1 MLSLS
6 KYIDMKVN
14 RVMKVN
20 RSIDTVCL
28 RLTNSII
35 TLLLAS
41 AKLFL
46 KDNLYYGSMNISF
59 NISISIT
66 ADLNDHISSV
76 IVT

>member
-35 TLLLAS
+35 TLLPAS

-66 ADLNDHISSV
+66 ADLSDHIFSV

>member
-35 TLLLAS
+35 TLLPAS

-46 KDNLYYGSMNISF
+46 KDNL
-59 NISISIT
+59 
-66 ADLNDHISSV
+66 
-76 IVT
+76 